1 MLRRGGA
8 GRAKRA
14 VSDGDVRRMG
24 AMGWII
30 AMLAVTMVALAV
42 TVALM
47 ALRSRW
53 KGKANTCILRA
64 MKRYMAEHGLGLT
77 DEELAERAKAEVEE
91 MRKKGELP

>member
-1 MLRRGGA
+1 
-8 GRAKRA
+8 
-14 VSDGDVRRMG
+14 
-24 AMGWII
+24 MGWII
-30 AMLAVTMVALAV
+30 AVLAVALM
-42 TVALM
+42 ALM

-64 MKRYMAEHGLGLT
+64 MRKYMEEHGLELT

>member
-1 MLRRGGA
+1 
-8 GRAKRA
+8 
-14 VSDGDVRRMG
+14 
-24 AMGWII
+24 MGWII
-30 AMLAVTMVALAV
+30 AVLAV

-53 KGKANTCILRA
+53 KSKANACILRA
-64 MKRYMAEHGLGLT
+64 MRKYMEEHGLELT